1 MARIPIGFVLQP
13 DVTHLRLS
21 APLLASADYL
31 ELAPETTWRPGGDG
45 VLLPN
50 DFADLFYAAL
60 DGRMCV
66 AHGVGISMGEPGGA
80 LTLGEP
86 GGALTPRRKRWL
98 HAMKRDHARFQF
110 AWWTDHFGA
119 TSLGGENISLPVPIP
134 HSASIHVKDTLDAM
148 ATIVPDVG
156 VENSALYFAFGEPG
170 SEVVT
175 LREVSN
181 APNRWLLLD
190 LHNLIVNAD
199 AQGFDARAYLA
210 ALDLSRVIEIHLAGG
225 NSSDPRWLKSGRSF
239 KLDGHDADI
248 PEEVWTLLDEVLPRC
263 ANLRGVTHE
272 RMEGTLLDEHDV
284 ERVVAELARLRVV
297 LGRFESGRLSNTLA
311 PTRWPGALRPH
322 ADDVYFSESFQREYA
337 TSLRGEAP
345 LWLAENARDA
355 FQLSAL
361 LVAKL
366 RFERTQRGHP
376 ELVRFFDEDP
386 RGFTDAF
393 RAFHAHFPMGAFSQV
408 EEAEGFLRFCV
419 ERKR

>member
-21 APLLASADYL
+21 APLLESADFL
-31 ELAPETTWRPGGDG
+31 ELAPETIWRPDTDG

-66 AHGVGISMGEPGGA
+66 AHGVGISM
-80 LTLGEP
+80 GEP

-119 TSLGGENISLPVPIP
+119 TSLGGENVSLPLPIP

-148 ATIVPDVG
+148 ATIVPHVG
-156 VENSALYFAFGEPG
+156 VENSALYFTFGEPG
-170 SEVVT
+170 AELVT
-175 LREVSN
+175 LRDVAN

-210 ALDLSRVIEIHLAGG
+210 ALDLSRVIEIHIAGG
-225 NSSDPRWLKSGRSF
+225 NPSDSRWLKSGRSF

-248 PEEVWTLLDEVLPRC
+248 PEEVWELLDEVLPMC
-263 ANLRGVTHE
+263 TNLRGVTHE
-272 RMEGTLLDEHDV
+272 RMEGTLLDEQDV
-284 ERVVAELARLRVV
+284 ERVAAELTRLRAV
-297 LGRFESGRLSNTLA
+297 LARFESGRFSNSQA
-311 PTRWPGALRPH
+311 PKHWPSALQPH
-322 ADDVYFSESFQREYA
+322 ADDVHFSESFQHEYA
-337 TSLRGEAP
+337 HSIRGEAP
-345 LWLAENARDA
+345 LWLAEQARDA

-376 ELVRFFDEDP
+376 QLARFFDEDP

-393 RAFHAHFPMGAFSQV
+393 RAFHASVSMDAYSQT
-408 EEAEGFLRFCV
+408 EEADAFLRFCM
-419 ERKR
+419 RRMR

>member
-1 MARIPIGFVLQP
+1 MTIPVGFVLQP

-31 ELAPETTWRPGGDG
+31 ELAPETIWRPGVDG

-66 AHGVGISMGEPGGA
+66 AHGVGMSM
-80 LTLGEP
+80 GEP
-86 GGALTPRRKRWL
+86 GGALTPRRRRWL
-98 HAMKRDHARFQF
+98 DAMKRDHARFQF
-110 AWWTDHFGA
+110 AWWTDHYGA
-119 TSLGGENISLPVPIP
+119 TSLGGENVSLPVPIP
-134 HSASIHVKDTLDAM
+134 HSASVHVKDTLDAM

-156 VENSALYFAFGEPG
+156 VENSALYFTFGEPG
-170 SEVVT
+170 AELIT
-175 LREVSN
+175 LREASR

-225 NSSDPRWLKSGRSF
+225 NPSDPRWLKSGRSF

-248 PEEVWTLLDEVLPRC
+248 PEEVWTLLNEVLPHC
-263 ANLRGVTHE
+263 TNLRGVTHE
-272 RMEGTLLDEHDV
+272 RMEGTLLDDGDV
-284 ERVVAELARLRVV
+284 ARVAMELARLRAA
-297 LGRFESGRLSNTLA
+297 LATFESRKQSALTSSA
-311 PTRWPGALRPH
+311 WPQALRPH
-322 ADDVYFSESFQREYA
+322 VEGVPFTDDFQHAYA
-337 TSLRGEAP
+337 AALRGDAP
-345 LWLAENARDA
+345 AWLPAHARDA

-376 ELVRFFDEDP
+376 ELVRFFDADP

-393 RAFHAHFPMGAFSQV
+393 RAYHAQVAMDAYSQL
-408 EEAEGFLRFCV
+408 EEAEGFLRFCE
-419 ERKR
+419 ERIR